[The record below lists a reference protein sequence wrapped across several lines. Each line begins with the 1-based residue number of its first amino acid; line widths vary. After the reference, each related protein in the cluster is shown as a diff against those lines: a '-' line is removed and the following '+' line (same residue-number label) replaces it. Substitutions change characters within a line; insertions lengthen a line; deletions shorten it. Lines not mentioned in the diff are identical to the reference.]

1 MLCLLSSGLNKKS
14 SNSLVASR
22 KKKKIKNP
30 LDNPQWSKLIPKE
43 ASITKSLSYLLP
55 E

>member
-1 MLCLLSSGLNKKS
+1 MLCLLSSGLNKKKS

-22 KKKKIKNP
+22 KKQIKNP